1 MIDIHSHIL
10 PGLDDGAKNIEET
23 LEMVSQLQAAGFHTL
38 IATPHVM
45 EGRDFLSPRE
55 IIEATE
61 QVQQQVA
68 EAGIV
73 VRILP
78 GAENYIFPNMAKW
91 ACEGKLLTFGNS
103 GKYLLLELPMM
114 EIPRYTEQVFF
125 DLQVKGFTPVLA
137 HPERNRAVSDEPERL
152 VDWAR
157 KGILF
162 QLNIRS
168 ISGKYGSQT
177 QHLAELMLHSDL
189 IHFLGSDVHS
199 VSRNESTYQEAHEK
213 VRGIVGENKF
223 QELTAGNARDV
234 LEGRFLK
241 RDKEYF
247 LKEVPFH
254 KEKKGFWNRFGPFRK
269 GSVDR

>member
-23 LEMVSQLQAAGFHTL
+23 LEMVTQLQAAGFHTL

-45 EGRDFLSPRE
+45 EGRDYLTPRE
-55 IIEATE
+55 IIEVTE
-61 QVQQQVA
+61 QVRQQLD
-68 EAGIV
+68 EAGILV
-73 VRILP
+73 KILP

-91 ACEGKLLTFGNS
+91 ACEGKLLTLGNC

-137 HPERNRAVSDEPERL
+137 HPERNRALTDEPERL

-162 QLNIRS
+162 QLNIKS
-168 ISGKYGSQT
+168 ISGKYGSKAQ
-177 QHLAELMLHSDL
+177 QLAELMLRSDF

-199 VSRNESTYQEAHEK
+199 VSRNESTYQEAHEE
-213 VRGIVGENKF
+213 VRGIIGENKF
-223 QELTAGNARDV
+223 QELAEGNALDV

-254 KEKKGFWNRFGPFRK
+254 KEKKGFWSRFRLFR
-269 GSVDR
+269 